1 MNYIY
6 VHEGS
11 LPSYIV
17 KSLENKSATAVRL
30 NSQLQEVEER
40 TREQEARFANKSI
53 EIEHNQ

>member
-17 KSLENKSATAVRL
+17 KSLENTLKQKLKAG
-30 NSQLQEVEER
+30 
-40 TREQEARFANKSI
+40 KI
-53 EIEHNQ
+53 Y